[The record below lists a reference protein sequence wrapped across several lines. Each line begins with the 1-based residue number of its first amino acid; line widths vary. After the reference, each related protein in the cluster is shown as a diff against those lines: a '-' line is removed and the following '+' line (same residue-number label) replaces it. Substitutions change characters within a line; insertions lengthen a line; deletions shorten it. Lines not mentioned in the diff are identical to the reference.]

1 MSDKDD
7 DKQLQGAFGD
17 KGSKSSVDYEH
28 PHSDEL
34 KKKAREMMKP
44 SLTGLSLWKVS
55 EMYNVPLKILK
66 GKGNPTFLAD
76 QNVVLVYV
84 PSQATEVTAKL
95 ILDLCQGFRLAEQH
109 LLGFTTPSKEED
121 VFTYASIMHAKTIDA
136 ITFMCKTVEEL
147 KNQDYYSN
155 LLDEVKKLGHG
166 MVYKAYVEDA
176 SDEEMTD
183 AYVGRQ
189 Q

>member
-1 MSDKDD
+1 MTDKDD
-7 DKQLQGAFGD
+7 SNLQGAFGD
-17 KGSKSSVDYEH
+17 RGSKSTISYEH
-28 PHSDEL
+28 PNSEEL

-66 GKGNPTFLAD
+66 GKGNPTYMPEE
-76 QNVVLVYV
+76 NVVLAYV
-84 PSQATEVTAKL
+84 PAPASQVTAKL

-109 LLGFTTPSKEED
+109 LLGFTAPSKDDD
-121 VFTYASIMHAKTIDA
+121 VFTYASVMHAKTIDS

-147 KNQDYYSN
+147 KGTDYYSI

-166 MVYKAYVEDA
+166 MVYKAYVENA
-176 SDEEMTD
+176 SKEEMAD
-183 AYVGRQ
+183 AYAGRKQ
-189 Q
+189 

>member
-1 MSDKDD
+1 MSEKDNESG
-7 DKQLQGAFGD
+7 LQGAFGE
-17 KGSKSSVDYEH
+17 KGTKASAMNYEH
-28 PHSDEL
+28 PNSDEL

-55 EMYNVPLKILK
+55 ELYNVPLKILK
-66 GKGNPTFLAD
+66 GKGNATYVAEE
-76 QNVVLVYV
+76 NVVLVYV
-84 PSQATEVTAKL
+84 PTQATQVTPKL

-109 LLGFTTPSKEED
+109 LLGFTTPKKEDD

-147 KNQDYYSN
+147 KDTDYYSI

-176 SDEEMTD
+176 SSEDMAK
-183 AYVGRQ
+183 AYAGRQ
-189 Q
+189 